1 MISCGC
7 GVCGWHGRRP
17 VGYGATYQGKF
28 PENLDGRIVLVVDM
42 GGHSQT
48 QVSVLK
54 MRVTPTPTTS
64 EIPADEDIQ
73 EEKIDKER
81 TTTPRR
87 RLSSTSDNNDNKTTI
102 DLSIEYLLSVPFGPS
117 PQAKDDLLWMRR
129 MWLAWET
136 PGRLWSHVS
145 RQVSRE
151 SRWKNRIGRRY
162 GRTQSNASVGVENAS
177 HTNANNVRDTSR
189 RGYARGKDRQ
199 REDDDSSTPT
209 IEY

>member
-87 RLSSTSDNNDNKTTI
+87 RLSSTSDINDNKTTI
-102 DLSIEYLLSVPFGPS
+102 DLSMEYLLSFLFGAS
-117 PQAKDDLLWMRR
+117 PQAKEATVM
-129 MWLAWET
+129 E
-136 PGRLWSHVS
+136 P
-145 RQVSRE
+145 
-151 SRWKNRIGRRY
+151 RIK
-162 GRTQSNASVGVENAS
+162 ASFP
-177 HTNANNVRDTSR
+177 R
-189 RGYARGKDRQ
+189 
-199 REDDDSSTPT
+199 
-209 IEY
+209 I